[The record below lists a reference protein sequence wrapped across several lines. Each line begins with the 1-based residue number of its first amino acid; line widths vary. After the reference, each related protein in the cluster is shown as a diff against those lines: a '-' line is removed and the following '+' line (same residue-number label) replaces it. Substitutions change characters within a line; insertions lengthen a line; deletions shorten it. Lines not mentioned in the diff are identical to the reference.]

1 MAVVFVFRG
10 SRVVSILSSLV
21 YRVQNVENDLFIKQ
35 IATYFAKAAKS
46 RLRIHKTIENL
57 LENSNRMLNVSA
69 LTKQCMQN
77 KLHWLAKTS

>member
-1 MAVVFVFRG
+1 MGCVFK
-10 SRVVSILSSLV
+10 I
-21 YRVQNVENDLFIKQ
+21 QNVVNDLLIFIKL
-35 IATYFAKAAKS
+35 IAIYFAKAAKS